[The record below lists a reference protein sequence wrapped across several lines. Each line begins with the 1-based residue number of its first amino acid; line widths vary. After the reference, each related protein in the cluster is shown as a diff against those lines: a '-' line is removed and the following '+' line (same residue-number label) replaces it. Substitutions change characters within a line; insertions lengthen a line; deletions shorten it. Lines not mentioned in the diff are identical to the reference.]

1 VIFLFSFCGVLGV
14 ERGGEG
20 VEKREVFW
28 RDRSTSSFSI
38 FKGKKLNIT
47 PHQPC
52 VGAFFFGGSRLE
64 NARGAAAHRLM
75 RGRFG
80 GEGGGGG

>member
-1 VIFLFSFCGVLGV
+1 LSEEGKGLRREKFFGVTDRLLLS
-14 ERGGEG
+14 RSS
-20 VEKREVFW
+20 KR
-28 RDRSTSSFSI
+28 
-38 FKGKKLNIT
+38 KKLNIT